1 MQATHIATSNLVNQL
16 VFHEGEDADYRLTY
30 LIFMQNYGILYT
42 NMTITDDD
50 ILIHNF
56 HGQGLHGGVGN
67 LPDGQFFAHPREN
80 LFLLDTDKLRVW
92 IL

>member
-1 MQATHIATSNLVNQL
+1 MKEKMQITVSRTSSLCK
-16 VFHEGEDADYRLTY
+16 
-30 LIFMQNYGILYT
+30 IGILYT
-42 NMTITDDD
+42 NMSITDDD